1 MRHLFLLSVFLLLV
15 NCKKEIAHE
24 AINQPIIQEVTAGDS
39 LQENDFE
46 DGGESDEF
54 VFPSNGKT
62 PSDFIK
68 KSNYEILE
76 TSEDYLNED
85 KSKDIVLIV
94 REKDAKYS
102 NRILLVLIQ
111 QNNGEYK
118 LIEKNNLILGPEYN
132 NDDFKVNDEETVSI
146 SNRLLIIET
155 YSIGPKGN
163 LSLSFTIENE
173 KLKLKEAETYN
184 QGAGGQTTMT
194 FSSKKN
200 LVSITQVNTMEEDM
214 PSETT
219 YYKFTYTSRFS
230 DFDPEDFT
238 SKMYQAQPSE

>member
-1 MRHLFLLSVFLLLV
+1 MRYLLILSVVLLIS
-15 NCKKEIAHE
+15 CKKEIAHE
-24 AINQPIIQEVTAGDS
+24 AINQPIIEEVTAGDS

-46 DGGESDEF
+46 DGGESEEF

-68 KSNYEILE
+68 NSNYEILE
-76 TSEDYLNED
+76 KSEDYLNED
-85 KSKDIVLIV
+85 KNKDIVLVV
-94 REKDAKYS
+94 REKDDKYS

-111 QNNGEYK
+111 QNNREYK
-118 LIEKNNLILGPEYN
+118 LIEKNSLILGPEYS
-132 NDDFKVNDEETVSI
+132 NDDFKINDEETVSI
-146 SNRLLIIET
+146 SNRLLSIET

-163 LSLSFTIENE
+163 LSLFFAVENE

-184 QGAGGQTTMT
+184 QGAGGQSTMT
-194 FSSKKN
+194 YSSKTN

-219 YYKFTYTSRFS
+219 DYKFTYTSSFS
-230 DFDPEDFT
+230 DFDPEDFKT
-238 SKMYQAQPSE
+238 KMYEAQPSE